1 MNTESNRVAP
11 KRRLRRVVGMALALA
26 AGLFLVHTGVLFEFA
41 RHLVAANG
49 WLTAA
54 YGPALAGRT
63 LVLASFFGL
72 FITHV
77 VEAGAWGLFLWRN
90 GLIPT
95 FTEGVYFSAVSIT
108 SLGYG
113 DVVLTPPWRILGPL
127 VAISGTLMF
136 GCSTAFLFLVLQK
149 VWMQGL

>member
-1 MNTESNRVAP
+1 MITGSNQDVP
-11 KRRLRRVVGMALALA
+11 KRRRRQIFIVASVLA
-26 AGLFLVHTGVLFEFA
+26 AGLFLIHTGVLFEFA
-41 RHLVAANG
+41 RHLVAANA
-49 WLTAA
+49 WLTTA
-54 YGPALAGRT
+54 YGPGLAGRT

-77 VEAGAWGLFLWRN
+77 TEAAAWGLFLWRA
-90 GLIPT
+90 GLITT
-95 FTEGVYFSAVSIT
+95 FTEGVYFSATSIT

-113 DVVLTPPWRILGPL
+113 DVVLPPPWRILGPL

-149 VWMQGL
+149 VWVQGL